1 MFKHTLQILQHLLEE
16 SLSDHFGTLRING
29 LNENFARNEL
39 QGSRVQNQVNALSH
53 IWRISY
59 LLCIDKEY
67 SQGKRYSQ
75 IKLKHLRKGY
85 SNDTDK

>member
-16 SLSDHFGTLRING
+16 SLSDHFGTLHING

-53 IWRISY
+53 I
-59 LLCIDKEY
+59 
-67 SQGKRYSQ
+67 
-75 IKLKHLRKGY
+75 
-85 SNDTDK
+85 